1 MFPKD
6 LKKYKK
12 GTFATIYHSPTHQGL
27 LFKVSHK
34 NNLPILKTQFDILKS
49 IDHPSF
55 PRVYK
60 WMEQGERCGYSM
72 EWIKGE
78 ELHTWIK
85 KHESDASSIKEIL
98 MNILDA
104 LSHLHGM
111 GFVHGDIKP
120 SHIFVTEEGIKIID
134 PGFNSEILTPVY
146 SAPESFFGDF
156 TPASDIYSTGM
167 VFYTLLGGENPFEG
181 NLQDILSKKLNFT
194 PPPLNTINP
203 DVPDEISSL
212 IMEMIEPA
220 VEKRPRCADDIF
232 FRLKVKGEERVKF
245 FYPVFTGREEQL
257 EKFTELIESG
267 KVFICQVYGERGSGR
282 KRLLSE
288 FKKIVASRGIPVK
301 TINDTNFKQHV
312 SGKSG
317 WAFFIENID
326 ISKSFIRNLAILKD
340 FYNNIFVLRL
350 DRPEKMDT
358 GLPIIKIHLQP
369 FTRHGIKEFLLKT
382 FPNMVQLDT
391 LTEFLLSRTGG
402 NPGTIYNLL
411 TEMLNSGVILRKGKE
426 FIVDEEKLKGIKGK
440 RKKFSKKD
448 EKILKT
454 LSIFEFPVEEEILDE
469 IGIEH
474 PYARLNEL
482 LNKGI
487 ISREKGKLWITD
499 EDLKR
504 ELRKNLNPEEL
515 KGIDRTVVDSGRI
528 KSPINLYASYLR
540 LGKKIGVSYLK
551 KALLE
556 RINHGDPDRALRLV
570 DELSPYIK
578 SGVEGLIRAKIH
590 ALKIDHLGVIKE
602 LKGLPEWLR
611 NLEFVKYNLLITR
624 AMHGDYDGFEE
635 EIKEYLREDFRFYHN
650 ALAHLGKFYIIA
662 GRMDEAEK
670 LLKRFTIKDSEYYRL
685 KCFLDFSKMDWRKLE
700 RSSEEALR
708 IATGLQIGINI
719 IFKGIAAMNMGK
731 IEDAKRLFKQGMEE
745 TRKRGDVHNLAVA
758 LTNYGALLA
767 TYQSIDAGIDYL
779 EEALKIFRHYKKKLQ
794 DEQTTRNLVIHHYKL
809 GYVEKALEYLKD
821 FENTYGE
828 ITRNLR
834 VQKFY
839 AYVAMNN
846 LVEAEKTLK
855 EFGGE
860 DTFPILG
867 RAYLQLY
874 RGKLKEAYALFLD
887 YFKKEN
893 EEYMGVYF
901 TAGIIGLLTD
911 SRVDF
916 LRELFRRPDWEF
928 SVYRPGIEGILERK
942 PEGLI
947 NLGNFFERVKEFQD
961 AGLSYM
967 GAGKILMDSGD
978 FNGAI
983 DILKKAER
991 VFEGI
996 NNLLM
1001 KSIASGMISSCAMR
1015 ISNLSTSSDVL
1026 REIEK
1031 LVALIDKHGRT
1042 DIMLEELIRFLGA
1055 ERGAIIQV
1063 KNGKPILISAMGI
1076 DEATIS
1082 DAGGLSKTIAKKGS
1096 RGEILVVSDALG
1108 DNKYRHLKS
1117 ISRNKIRS
1125 ILCVPIYTGN
1135 SIFGVLYLDSRL
1147 KKGLFTEKDRD
1158 FLLAVGRILGTL
1170 IEKGKLLDRIMRE
1183 RERMERIIQM
1193 KTNFHGIVGVSE
1205 EIRNIIRLIER
1216 VAPTDENILITG
1228 ETGTGKELV
1237 AEVIHQLS
1245 TRKNGPFVTVE
1256 CSSIQKDLL
1265 ESELFGHRKGAF
1277 TGAIREKKGL
1287 CEAANGGTL
1296 FLDEIGDLPFEVQAK
1311 LLRLTEKGTIRRVG
1325 EEFWRNVD
1333 VRIISATNRDLG
1345 AAVNMKMFRQDLYF
1359 RLKGI
1364 EINIPPLRKRP
1375 EDIPILLDFYLE
1387 KAIKKSKKKIKGF
1400 SSQVMGVLIHYSWPG
1415 NVRELIKTI
1424 NRAVALTDGEYIELD
1439 AIPDEIKE
1447 EIFPDEFTL
1456 KETEAILKKKTITKA
1471 LTLNNWNITRTAQ
1484 TLNISRR
1491 HLYRLLK
1498 KYNIKK
1504 T

>member
-27 LFKVSHK
+27 LFKISHK

-60 WMEQGERCGYSM
+60 WMEQGEKCGYSM

-85 KHESDASSIKEIL
+85 KHKSDASSIKEIL
-98 MNILDA
+98 INILEA
-104 LSHLHGM
+104 LSHLHRK

-134 PGFNSEILTPVY
+134 PGFNSEILTPAY

-167 VFYTLLGGENPFEG
+167 VFYTLLGEENPFEG
-181 NLQDILSKKLNFT
+181 NLQDILSKKLNYT

-212 IMEMIEPA
+212 IMEMIEP
-220 VEKRPRCADDIF
+220 VIEKRPRCADDVF
-232 FRLKVKGEERVKF
+232 FRLRVKGEEKVKY
-245 FYPVFTGREEQL
+245 FYPVFTGREEYL
-257 EKFTELIESG
+257 EKFSELIESG
-267 KVFICQVYGERGSGR
+267 KVFICQVYGEWGSGR
-282 KRLLSE
+282 KRLISE
-288 FKKIVASRGIPVK
+288 FKKIVASRGIPGK
-301 TINDTNFKQHV
+301 TINDTDFNSHV

-317 WAFFIENID
+317 WVFFIENID
-326 ISKSFIRNLAILKD
+326 IAKSFIRNLSILKD
-340 FYNNIFVLRL
+340 LYNNIFVLRL
-350 DRPEKMDT
+350 NRPETMDT
-358 GLPIIKIHLQP
+358 GIPIINIHVQP
-369 FTRHGIKEFLLKT
+369 FTRHEIKEFLLKT
-382 FPNMVQLDT
+382 FPDIVQLDK
-391 LTEFLLSRTGG
+391 LTEFMLSRTAG
-402 NPGTIYNLL
+402 NPGAICNLL
-411 TEMLNSGVILRKGKE
+411 SNMLNRGVILRKGKS
-426 FIVDEEKLKGIKGK
+426 FIVDEEKLKDIKGK
-440 RKKFSKKD
+440 SIKFSKED

-454 LSIFEFPVEEEILDE
+454 LSIFELPVEEEILDE

-487 ISREKGKLWITD
+487 ISREKGKIWITD
-499 EDLKR
+499 EELKKEFRKKLRPDELKR
-504 ELRKNLNPEEL
+504 
-515 KGIDRTVVDSGRI
+515 IDRTVVGSVHI

-540 LGKKIGVSYLK
+540 LGEKIGVSYLK

-556 RINHGDPDRALRLV
+556 RINQGDLDRAIRLV

-578 SGVEGLIRAKIH
+578 GGVEGLIRAKIY

-602 LKGLPEWLR
+602 LKGLPDWLR
-611 NLEFVKYNLLITR
+611 NLEYVKYRLLITR
-624 AMHGDYDGFEE
+624 AMHGDYNGFEE
-635 EIKEYLREDFRFYHN
+635 GIKEYLREDFRFYHN
-650 ALAHLGKFYIIA
+650 ALALLGKYYVQVDKI
-662 GRMDEAEK
+662 DEAEK
-670 LLKRFTIKDSEYYRL
+670 LLKRFTTKDSEYYRL
-685 KCFLDFSKMDWRKLE
+685 KCFLDFSKMDWKGLY
-700 RSSEEALR
+700 RSSEEALK

-719 IFKGIAAMNMGK
+719 IFKGLAAMNMGK
-731 IEDAKRLFKQGMEE
+731 IDEAKRLFKQGMDE

-779 EEALKIFRHYKKKLQ
+779 EEALKIFRHYKKKFQ

-809 GYVEKALEYLKD
+809 GYAEKALEYLKD

-828 ITRNLR
+828 ITRNLL

-839 AYVAMNN
+839 AYLAMNN

-855 EFGGE
+855 EFSGE

-874 RGKLKEAYALFLD
+874 RGKLKDAYPLFLD
-887 YFKKEN
+887 YLKKEN

-901 TAGIIGLLTD
+901 TAGITGLLTD
-911 SRVDF
+911 NRVDF

-928 SVYRPGIEGILERK
+928 SVYRPGIEAILERK

-947 NLGNFFERVKEFQD
+947 DLGNSFEKAKEFHY

-978 FNGAI
+978 FNGAM
-983 DILKKAER
+983 DILKKAESI
-991 VFEGI
+991 FESI
-996 NNLLM
+996 NDLLM
-1001 KSIASGMISSCAMR
+1001 KSIASGMISNCAR
-1015 ISNLSTSSDVL
+1015 SISTLSTSSDVL

-1031 LVALIDKHGRT
+1031 LVTLIDKHGRT

-1063 KNGKPILISAMGI
+1063 KNGKPIVISAMGI

-1082 DAGGLSKTIAKKGS
+1082 DAEGLSKTIAKKGS
-1096 RGEILVVSDALG
+1096 RGEILVVSDALE
-1108 DNKYRHLKS
+1108 DAQYRHLKS

-1135 SIFGVLYLDSRL
+1135 RIFGVLYLDSRL

-1193 KTNFHGIVGVSE
+1193 KTNFHGIVGISE

-1245 TRKNGPFVTVE
+1245 KRKNGPFVTVE

-1265 ESELFGHRKGAF
+1265 ESELFGHKKGAF
-1277 TGAIREKKGL
+1277 TGAIRDKKGL

-1296 FLDEIGDLPFEVQAK
+1296 FLDEIGDLPYEVQAK

-1333 VRIISATNRDLG
+1333 VRIISATNRDLM
-1345 AAVNMKMFRQDLYF
+1345 AAVEMKMFRQDLYY

-1375 EDIPILLDFYLE
+1375 EDIPVLLDFYLE

-1400 SSQVMGVLIHYSWPG
+1400 SPQVMSVLIHYSWPG
-1415 NVRELIKTI
+1415 NVRELIKTV

-1471 LTLNNWNITRTAQ
+1471 LTLNNWNISRTAQ

-1498 KYNIKK
+1498 RYNIKK
-1504 T
+1504 P